1 MATTWWRRRHRA
13 KDPLDEADDLV
24 PLDSQEQEEMVR
36 SFEKKHAQQSRLWRR
51 VFAGLLLGY
60 AGFMVYSM
68 LHQAWFPWEL
78 RYHAYFMEEMHP
90 GMPILFGMLL
100 FTCEQFLVSTHFIH
114 CLDTFIFRP
123 KLSILYTDLVA
134 VVACLLAVKGLLQ
147 NSSSSRKFFW
157 YSTYVGLV
165 VSVLWMTYMLR
176 FPRIRWDA
184 IWLPLAPLCG
194 AALCL
199 YLDHLMLES
208 LEDISKLRSSM
219 YNYKA
224 L

>member
-24 PLDSQEQEEMVR
+24 PLDSQEQEDMIR
-36 SFEKKHAQQSRLWRR
+36 TFEKKHAQQNRLWRR

-60 AGFMVYSM
+60 AGFMVYSI

-100 FTCEQFLVSTHFIH
+100 YACEQFLIFYFINLFLRYLH
-114 CLDTFIFRP
+114 VQTKTIC
-123 KLSILYTDLVA
+123 TDLVA

-157 YSTYVGLV
+157 YSTYVGLLV
-165 VSVLWMTYMLR
+165 AVLWMIYMLR

-208 LEDISKLRSSM
+208 LEDISKLRSCM

>member
-78 RYHAYFMEEMHP
+78 KYHAYFMEDMHP
-90 GMPILFGMLL
+90 GMPILF
-100 FTCEQFLVSTHFIH
+100 
-114 CLDTFIFRP
+114 
-123 KLSILYTDLVA
+123 DLVA

-157 YSTYVGLV
+157 YSTYVGLL

-176 FPRIRWDA
+176 FPKIRWDA

-194 AALCL
+194 ASLCL

-208 LEDISKLRSSM
+208 LEDISKLRSYM